1 MLLIFCADPLHP
13 RQPDSAYLDEV
24 AAAETVGLAY
34 GLISYE
40 ALVDD
45 GDAEAAVRRISPQ
58 SPPVTAIYRGWM
70 LRPAQYARLY
80 DALAARGVLLIND
93 SAAYRHCH
101 YLPDWY
107 PEFAG
112 HTPLSVWLPGVSDI
126 SMDVIQQALGP
137 FGASPVLIKDYV
149 KSRKHEWDTAC
160 YIPSAADG
168 AAVERVVR
176 RFLQLQGD
184 DLNEGLVF
192 RAFVPLEPLAT
203 HTKSGMPLT
212 KEWRIFFLD
221 GAPMLTAEY
230 WETGDYGDAAPPLAP
245 YTMLARRVP
254 SRFFTMDIA
263 RQTTGGW
270 IVIELGDGQVAGLP
284 ERADALAFYW
294 ALQQQVDGAHSTT
307 PSSPPIV

>member
-1 MLLIFCADPLHP
+1 VLLIYCADPLHP

-24 AAAETVGLAY
+24 ASAETVGLAY
-34 GLISYE
+34 NLISYE

-45 GDAEAAVRRISPQ
+45 GDAEAAVRRIPLQ

-80 DALAARGVLLIND
+80 DALAARGVLLINNPT
-93 SAAYRHCH
+93 AYRHCH
-101 YLPDWY
+101 NLPEWY
-107 PEFAG
+107 PQFAG
-112 HTPLSVWLPGVSDI
+112 HTPQSIWLAGGSYIP
-126 SMDVIQQALGP
+126 MNEIQQALQP
-137 FGASPVLIKDYV
+137 FGAHPILIKDYV

-176 RFLQLQGD
+176 RFLELQGD

-203 HTKSGMPLT
+203 HAKSGMPLT

-221 GAPMLTAEY
+221 GAPILTAEY
-230 WETGDYGDAAPPLAP
+230 WEAGDYGDAAPTLAP
-245 YTMLARRVP
+245 YITLAQRVP

-294 ALQQQVDGAHSTT
+294 ALQQWANGAH
-307 PSSPPIV
+307 PSSPSPPPTE